1 MEIRVFLS
9 RTKLLLVPFSSVIL
23 TSVLFISFSFFLFFY
38 FFFFVAIIFRIRD
51 HNLDMHYIAA
61 NIIPLKNL
69 RESSAKTVESPAA
82 GRLIFSK
89 NILFKIIDVILRLSF
104 C

>member
-1 MEIRVFLS
+1 MGKRVFLS
-9 RTKLLLVPFSSVIL
+9 RTKLLLVPFPSVIL
-23 TSVLFISFSFFLFFY
+23 TSVLFISFSFFRFFY
-38 FFFFVAIIFRIRD
+38 FFFVAIIFRIRD

-89 NILFKIIDVILRLSF
+89 NILFKIIDEILRLSF